1 MSPPQK
7 LERRGLRVENRK
19 RRRGRSPRD
28 GRRPNLEQALK
39 RVKLFLCDVDGVL
52 TDGMVAMGEGVE
64 TKQFNIRDGL
74 GLRILQGNGIKV
86 GWVSRRPSS
95 ATRQRADDL
104 GIDFLMQG
112 DGGKTAFVE
121 SILRQTGLNWSAVC
135 YIGDDIVDLGV
146 LNRAGVAVTVGD
158 GVTEARAAADYVTR
172 AAGGHGAVRE
182 MVELILQAQHK
193 WNHTVAEYEEL

>member
-7 LERRGLRVENRK
+7 VERRGSRIENRK
-19 RRRGRSPRD
+19 RRQVNPALDS
-28 GRRPNLEQALK
+28 RRPALDRSLK

-52 TDGMVAMGEGVE
+52 TDGMVTMGDGVE
-64 TKQFNIRDGL
+64 TKRFNIRDGL
-74 GLRILQGNGIKV
+74 GLRILQRNGIKV

-104 GIDFLMQG
+104 EIDFLMQG
-112 DGGKTAFVE
+112 DGSKTAFVE
-121 SILRQTGLNWSAVC
+121 SILRQTGLNWSEVC
-135 YIGDDIVDLGV
+135 YVGDDIVDLGV

-158 GVTEARAAADYVTR
+158 GVAEARAAADHVTR

-182 MVELILQAQHK
+182 MVELILKAQHK
-193 WNHTVAEYEEL
+193 WNHAIAEYEEL